1 MNCPYCAEE
10 IKDEATVCRFC
21 GRDLMFFR
29 PVMQRLDSLEA
40 RLSDVASVLS
50 DLQSA
55 TRAQSGNGI
64 LGPPLQRQSG
74 KVTVLRLG
82 IITLFPALISIGLF
96 WWQIEV
102 WISLI
107 IPLPFGFLLG
117 LVWRGRHPKGYALL
131 GLAVGIIEMAAA
143 LILIALRG
151 AGPTLADGIGT
162 FVMYVIGAA
171 VLFLTGGLFG
181 DIVEGIRY
189 PETTERPRLAI
200 RVVGGVTGNREEPNK
215 TLILLIQTLGPS
227 ALGLVGTFATIIGAN
242 IRP

>member
-10 IKDEATVCRFC
+10 IKDEAIVCRFC
-21 GRDLMFFR
+21 GRDLTFLR

-50 DLQSA
+50 ELQPEGRTQSA
-55 TRAQSGNGI
+55 DGI

-74 KVTVLRLG
+74 KVTVLRIC
-82 IITLFPALISIGLF
+82 IITLFPALISLGLF
-96 WWQIEV
+96 WWQIMV

-117 LVWRGRHPKGYALL
+117 LVWRGRHPRGYALL

-143 LILIALRG
+143 LILIAIEP
-151 AGPTLADGIGT
+151 AGLTLADGIGA
-162 FVMYVIGAA
+162 FIMYVIGAA
-171 VLFLTGGLFG
+171 VLFLAGGLFG

-189 PETTERPRLAI
+189 PETTERPQLAI
-200 RVVGGVTGNREEPNK
+200 RLVGGVTGNREEPNK
-215 TLILLIQTLGPS
+215 TLILLIQALGPS
-227 ALGLVGTFATIIGAN
+227 ALGLVGTFATLIGGS
-242 IRP
+242 ILP